1 MKTTGIKYENTNEF
15 GRDRVSSYHSTARLG
30 FKEHHKGAKNTDI
43 AQLKKVQMKNFS
55 LCSDGDFKSKFT
67 IGMEVEKTNLHRL
80 AVREYPLFAGF
91 ETDSSCGYEAV
102 THILP
107 LLPAGKWRNKVFSM
121 MHDAKQIIDD
131 AYSPSNHS
139 CGGHI
144 TIAVDGMDGDELRE
158 ALKPFIGI
166 VYALF
171 RKRLSNKYSSCDLGL
186 EVNPVGTRY
195 KAILSKRNCI
205 EFRLISRFQS
215 VKQMMRRYELMYTI
229 VDFAVN
235 NPNGSHNTLLKRC
248 LPIVKSMYEG
258 DMVKV
263 DNVMSLAKSFRKFLT
278 TGKVNRAIVNYVK
291 PHKQYSDYGDVRYRN
306 MPLDADLRRNGYN
319 EA

>member
-1 MKTTGIKYENTNEF
+1 MKTTGIEYKNTEES
-15 GRDRVSSYHSTARLG
+15 GRGSINGYHSTARMG

-43 AQLKKVQMKNFS
+43 AQLKKVQLKNFKLDTS
-55 LCSDGDFKSKFT
+55 GDFTSKFT
-67 IGMEVEKTNLHRL
+67 IGMEVEKTQLHRL

-121 MHDAKQIIDD
+121 MYDAKEIIDD
-131 AYSPSNHS
+131 QYSPSDMS

-144 TIAVDGMDGDELRE
+144 TIAVEGMDGDELRA
-158 ALKPFIGI
+158 ALKPFVGI
-166 VYALF
+166 IYALF
-171 RKRLSNKYSSCDLGL
+171 RKRLTNKYSSCDLGL
-186 EVNPVGTRY
+186 EEMPVRTRY
-195 KAILSKRNCI
+195 KAILDKANCV

-215 VKQMMRRYELMYTI
+215 VKQMMRRYELIHEI

-235 NPNGSHNTLLKRC
+235 NPNGNHNTLLKRC
-248 LPIVKSMYEG
+248 MPIVKSMYEG

-263 DNVMSLAKSFRKFLT
+263 DNIMTLAKAFRKFLV
-278 TGKVNRAIVNYVK
+278 TGKVNRAIVNFVK
-291 PHKQYSDYGDVRYRN
+291 PHKEYSDYSDLRFRD
-306 MPLDADLRRNGYN
+306 MPLDSDLRRNGY
-319 EA
+319 EQR

>member
-1 MKTTGIKYENTNEF
+1 MRATGIEYKNTDEE
-15 GRDRVSSYHSTARLG
+15 GRGNVSNYHATVRLG
-30 FKEHHKGAKNTDI
+30 FKEHHKGGKNTDI
-43 AQLKKVQMKNFS
+43 AQLKKLQMKNFS

-67 IGMEVEKTNLHRL
+67 IGIEVEKTSFSRD
-80 AVREYPLFAGF
+80 AIKEYPLFAGF

-121 MHDAKQIIDD
+121 MFDAEKIIDD
-131 AYSPSNHS
+131 RYSPSNKT

-144 TIAVDGMDGDELRE
+144 TVAVDGMSGSQLRTT
-158 ALKPFIGI
+158 LKPFVGI
-166 VYALF
+166 IYALF
-171 RKRLSNKYSSCDLGL
+171 RNRMTNKYCGADLGL
-186 EVNPVGTRY
+186 EINPVPTRY
-195 KAILSKRNCI
+195 KGILEKDNCI
-205 EFRLISRFQS
+205 EFRLVSRFQS

-258 DMVKV
+258 DMDKV
-263 DNVMSLAKSFRKFLT
+263 CKVMSLAKSFRKFLV
-278 TGKVNRAIVNYVK
+278 TGIVNRAIVNYVK
-291 PHKQYSDYGDVRYRN
+291 PYERTTQYGDLRFHS
-306 MPLDADLRRNGYN
+306 MPIDADLRRNGYS
-319 EA
+319 EY